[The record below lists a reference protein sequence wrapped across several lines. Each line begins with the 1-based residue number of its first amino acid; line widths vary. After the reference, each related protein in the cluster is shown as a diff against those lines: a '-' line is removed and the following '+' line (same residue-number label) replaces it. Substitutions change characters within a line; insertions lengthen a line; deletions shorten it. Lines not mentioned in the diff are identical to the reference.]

1 MAREQALV
9 DTLKACSDPTRADVL
24 RLLARDS
31 FGVLELAHILEL
43 PQPALS
49 HHLKVLA
56 RAGLVARR
64 RDGNSIFY
72 RRSAPADDAVLEPL
86 ASSVFAALDCLPL
99 ARGKAARLRQVHR
112 QRAERSRAFFAEHAT
127 DFEAQRALICEP
139 AVYLGAVERRL
150 PQRRRRALDVGPGG
164 GETLVMLTAHFDR
177 VVGIDNS
184 KAMLERA
191 RRAVSTSC
199 DAALKTRAGRARVRL
214 EHGEFLALRD
224 AHFDL
229 IVFAMVLHHA
239 PSPAAFFAHAVRLLA
254 PNGRLI
260 VVELARHDQ
269 DWARDA
275 CGDLWLGFEPDELVA
290 WARAA
295 GLEGAAPEFLAQ
307 RNGFRVQVHHFDH
320 PSRPSIDRNG
330 ADS

>member
-9 DTLKACSDPTRADVL
+9 ETLKACSDPTRAEVL

-56 RAGLVARR
+56 RAGLVATR

-72 RRSAPADDAVLEPL
+72 RRSARTDDDLLEPL
-86 ASSVFAALDCLPL
+86 TSSVFAALDHLPL
-99 ARGKAARLRQVHR
+99 ARAKATRLRQVHR
-112 QRAERSRAFFAEHAT
+112 QRAQRSRAFFSEHAT

-139 AVYLGAVERRL
+139 EVYLGAVEHRL
-150 PQRRRRALDVGPGG
+150 PRRRRRALDVGPGG
-164 GETLVMLTAHFDR
+164 GEALVMLTRHFER

-191 RRAVSTSC
+191 RRTVS
-199 DAALKTRAGRARVRL
+199 AAREGAPRTRTGRVPRVQL
-214 EHGEFLALRD
+214 EHGDFLALHD
-224 AHFDL
+224 ARFDL

-239 PSPAAFFAHAVRLLA
+239 PSPAAFFAHAARLLEA
-254 PNGRLI
+254 NGRLI
-260 VVELARHDQ
+260 VVELVRHDQ
-269 DWARDA
+269 EWAREA
-275 CGDLWLGFEPDELVA
+275 CGDLWLGFEPDELGD
-290 WARAA
+290 WGRSAR
-295 GLEGAAPEFLAQ
+295 LEGAAPEFLAQ
-307 RNGFRVQVHHFDH
+307 RNGFRVQIHHFDH
-320 PSRPSIDRNG
+320 RSG
-330 ADS
+330 